1 MKTEEFISPIAQI
14 NRAVKLL
21 TSSAGLLN
29 NLETSKALR
38 RISSSMLSIIQAM
51 FLIQQITLASGNSSR
66 INGNLLHHRRLV
78 SEITSR
84 SVGGW

>member
-1 MKTEEFISPIAQI
+1 MKTEEFIIPIAQI

-51 FLIQQITLASGNSSR
+51 FLTQQITLASGNSSR
-66 INGNLLHHRRLV
+66 INSNLLHHRRLV